1 MRKRSTEIIQAI
13 LRNGDKGLSI
23 KELTKKYKI
32 SQKTLRNDIKEINQ
46 FLRDISA
53 SELIFTEKGEIARG
67 PDFDEDLV
75 ERSLYEMDPYTYKLS
90 TEERKI
96 YIMMILTTS
105 EQYITMQSFA
115 EELFVSR
122 ITIVNDIEAVREEYR
137 SIEADLVVD
146 PGKGMLL
153 NCGKKK
159 RIEILTELYKE
170 IEINVKNDGFF
181 QRMILNR
188 MHTQFEFSGIFDCM
202 QEYMQMCSIIFVEDV
217 FYELVLYVFVVFNF
231 FRTVDTQVKNE
242 ISCSEI
248 ENMMLYTGHVMN
260 VNVTQDMLMD
270 LQQYV
275 QKHQLNSFVKTVD
288 EVELYKIIMHFV
300 QKLEIQTHY
309 ELSDDSKLMDSLL
322 MHIKSMKNWGDWQ
335 VEFPEEYEGYIDYAF
350 LEEAVNENAFILEQ
364 FLGYELSDNMKK
376 SIVIHICVSII
387 RNHRYMS
394 RASVI
399 IVCPGSMATG
409 KYLEAQIK
417 NYFDFRIIDVL
428 AVKEVN
434 RRLKML
440 KEKVDF
446 IISTVS
452 VQTDYCPVIKVHPF
466 LKMEDMYL
474 IQKMTFQNQKNLP
487 ASMNQKLRMLKNMI
501 GDIIEDDNLAEQLCS
516 KISEIVENYQS
527 TVPVWRKNAIGTLLE
542 PGGIQITEEE
552 LSWMQAMYKA
562 ADPLERAGYIRREYI
577 EKAIRNVEEY
587 GDYIVVGKGVAL
599 AHADKD
605 AGVNEDC
612 LGLLVLKKGI
622 RFSQNSDM
630 VYLLFCFATTGKNAY
645 LEILKE
651 IVQIGQKK
659 ERVQRICSLNTLK
672 EIYEEIIYGS

>member
-270 LQQYV
+270 LQQYK
-275 QKHQLNSFVKTVD
+275 QWMKLNF
-288 EVELYKIIMHFV
+288 
-300 QKLEIQTHY
+300 
-309 ELSDDSKLMDSLL
+309 
-322 MHIKSMKNWGDWQ
+322 IKS
-335 VEFPEEYEGYIDYAF
+335 
-350 LEEAVNENAFILEQ
+350 LCILC
-364 FLGYELSDNMKK
+364 K
-376 SIVIHICVSII
+376 SWRYRHIM
-387 RNHRYMS
+387 N
-394 RASVI
+394 
-399 IVCPGSMATG
+399 
-409 KYLEAQIK
+409 YL
-417 NYFDFRIIDVL
+417 
-428 AVKEVN
+428 
-434 RRLKML
+434 M
-440 KEKVDF
+440 
-446 IISTVS
+446 
-452 VQTDYCPVIKVHPF
+452 
-466 LKMEDMYL
+466 
-474 IQKMTFQNQKNLP
+474 IQN
-487 ASMNQKLRMLKNMI
+487 
-501 GDIIEDDNLAEQLCS
+501 
-516 KISEIVENYQS
+516 
-527 TVPVWRKNAIGTLLE
+527 
-542 PGGIQITEEE
+542 
-552 LSWMQAMYKA
+552 
-562 ADPLERAGYIRREYI
+562 
-577 EKAIRNVEEY
+577 
-587 GDYIVVGKGVAL
+587 
-599 AHADKD
+599 
-605 AGVNEDC
+605 
-612 LGLLVLKKGI
+612 
-622 RFSQNSDM
+622 
-630 VYLLFCFATTGKNAY
+630 
-645 LEILKE
+645 
-651 IVQIGQKK
+651 
-659 ERVQRICSLNTLK
+659 
-672 EIYEEIIYGS
+672 